1 MLGAIL
7 VFGVLAGLD
16 NLQVC
21 SSIGMLPIRRARK
34 HLYALAFSA
43 CETLSPLVGLA
54 IGQALLRLSNGAV
67 AKAGPAVLLACGVAV
82 VVLALRSDDD
92 VSGFVNGRGLLVG
105 LPLSLSFDNLLAG
118 VGLGAIHFPIVT
130 SALVIGL
137 VSAAMSC
144 AGLYLGAWVR
154 RFVPKRIEVVVG
166 AYLCVLAVRMLFT
179 DTL

>member
-1 MLGAIL
+1 VLAAIL

-21 SSIGMLPIRRARK
+21 SSIGLLPIRRARK

-43 CETLSPLVGLA
+43 CETLSPLLGLA
-54 IGQALLRLSNGAV
+54 IGQGLLRLTGGAI

-82 VVLALRSDDD
+82 VVLALRDDD
-92 VSGFVNGRGLLVG
+92 LTGFANGRGLLLG

-118 VGLGAIHFPIVT
+118 VGLGAIHYPIVT
-130 SALVIGL
+130 SALIVGL

-144 AGLYLGAWVR
+144 IGLYLGAAVR
-154 RFVPKRIEVVVG
+154 RFVPKRIEWVVG
-166 AYLCVLAVRMLFT
+166 AYLCVLAVRTFFT
-179 DTL
+179 DPL

>member
-1 MLGAIL
+1 VLGAIFL
-7 VFGVLAGLD
+7 FGVLAGLD

-21 SSIGMLPIRRARK
+21 SSIGLLPIRRARK

-43 CETLSPLVGLA
+43 CETLSPLAGLA
-54 IGQALLRLSNGAV
+54 IGAELLRLTNGAV
-67 AKAGPAVLLACGVAV
+67 AKAGPVMLLACGAAV
-82 VVLALRSDDD
+82 VVLALRDDD
-92 VSGFVNGRGLLVG
+92 VSAFVNGRGLLFG

-144 AGLYLGAWVR
+144 IGLYFGAAVR
-154 RFVPKRIEVVVG
+154 RFVPKRAEVIVG
-166 AYLCVLAVRMLFT
+166 AYLCLLGVRMLFA
-179 DTL
+179 DAL

>member
-1 MLGAIL
+1 VLAAIFG
-7 VFGVLAGLD
+7 FGVLAGLD

-21 SSIGMLPIRRARK
+21 SSLGLLPIRRARK

-43 CETLSPLVGLA
+43 CETLAPLLGLA

-67 AKAGPAVLLACGVAV
+67 ARAGPAVLLACGVAV
-82 VVLALRSDDD
+82 IVLALRNDDG
-92 VSGFVNGRGLLVG
+92 VGEFVNSRGLLVG
-105 LPLSLSFDNLLAG
+105 LPLSLSTDNLLAG
-118 VGLGAIHFPIVT
+118 IGLGAIHFPIVT
-130 SALVIGL
+130 SALIIGL

-154 RFVPKRIEVVVG
+154 RFVPKRIELVVG
-166 AYLCVLAVRMLFT
+166 AYLCVLAVRTLFG